1 MIRLR
6 KNKNMKKMCIL
17 AQIILI
23 FISCSLSNPRQTKD
37 VIAINREKWDQK
49 KIIHYMFTQQLSC
62 FCPPTTRE
70 PKVIEVNQGKVVAVD
85 GSKTGN
91 GNNVGKTFSELFD
104 WIEEEKVKNPF
115 ISEYTFDQK
124 YGFPNMI
131 YFNMRENIKDEE
143 LRYVFTDFK
152 IID

>member
-1 MIRLR
+1 LNGTRYSLAAAKVAIRR
-6 KNKNMKKMCIL
+6 RGRP
-17 AQIILI
+17 A
-23 FISCSLSNPRQTKD
+23 
-37 VIAINREKWDQK
+37 
-49 KIIHYMFTQQLSC
+49 
-62 FCPPTTRE
+62 
-70 PKVIEVNQGKVVAVD
+70 
-85 GSKTGN
+85 
-91 GNNVGKTFSELFD
+91 TFSELFD

-131 YFNMRENIKDEE
+131 YFNLREDIKDEE

>member
-1 MIRLR
+1 M
-6 KNKNMKKMCIL
+6 
-17 AQIILI
+17 
-23 FISCSLSNPRQTKD
+23 
-37 VIAINREKWDQK
+37 IAINREKWVQK
-49 KIIHYMFTQQLSC
+49 KIIHYQFTQQLSC

-70 PKVIEVNQGKVVAVD
+70 PKVIEVNHGKVVAVD
-85 GSKTGN
+85 DRKTGN
-91 GNNVGKTFSELFD
+91 GNNVAKTFSELFD

-124 YGFPNMI
+124 YGFPNMV
-131 YFNMRENIKDEE
+131 YFNMREDIKDEE

>member
-1 MIRLR
+1 
-6 KNKNMKKMCIL
+6 MKKMCIL
-17 AQIILI
+17 TQMSLI
-23 FISCSLSNPRQTKD
+23 FFSCSLSNPKQTKD
-37 VIAINREKWDQK
+37 MIAINREKWVQK
-49 KIIHYMFTQQLSC
+49 KIIHYQFTQQLSC

-70 PKVIEVNQGKVVAVD
+70 PKVIEVNHGKVVAVD
-85 GSKTGN
+85 DRKTGN
-91 GNNVGKTFSELFD
+91 GNNVAKTFSELFD

-124 YGFPNMI
+124 YGFPNMV
-131 YFNMRENIKDEE
+131 YFNMREDIKDEE